1 MIRASTAKTSSTI
14 RLALGGN
21 LAIVAAKFGAWHL
34 SGSSAMLSEAIH
46 SVVDCGN
53 QALLLVGM
61 HKGIGAADSR
71 HPYGYGKSIYF
82 WALVSA
88 LGTFWLGAGISLRHS
103 VEELLD
109 PSLHA
114 ITWHVWAVLAFS
126 LAVDGSVFGKV
137 LNDLAKTKPPTKTL
151 LEHIRTIRD
160 PATLAILYEDGAA
173 VAGILL
179 ASAGIAASH
188 ALGSP
193 VPDGLAGVGISALLA
208 AMGLQLARLNQK
220 FLLGSAVDPET
231 TAGIQQILLR
241 RRSIDN
247 VHSVQ
252 SQWMGPYA
260 FSYKA
265 EVDFDGTY
273 LAARLMGRY
282 KKEFRKAANGDSLD
296 KDLSVLLS
304 WYAEDVMRTVEREV
318 RDIELEIRASYP
330 GAAYIELEPDSKDS
344 DRFAIDDGGE
354 AKLRRIEMEV
364 LERMVKSMKGD
375 NMGMAEDGNNFVTY
389 DEMVRRQKLDDKKGG
404 E

>member
-1 MIRASTAKTSSTI
+1 MIYASTAKTSSTI
-14 RLALGGN
+14 RLDLGGN

-46 SVVDCGN
+46 SVIDYGN

-61 HKGIGAADSR
+61 HKGIRAADSR
-71 HPYGYGKSIYF
+71 YPYGYGKSIYF
-82 WALVSA
+82 LALVSA
-88 LGTFWLGAGISLRHS
+88 LGTFWLWAGISLRHS

-114 ITWHVWAVLAFS
+114 ITWHVWVVLAFS

-137 LNDLAKTKPPTKTL
+137 FNDLARTKPPTKTL

-160 PATLAILYEDGAA
+160 SATLAILYEDGAV

-179 ASAGIAASH
+179 ASAGITASH

-193 VPDGLAGVGISALLA
+193 VPDELARVGISTLLA
-208 AMGLQLARLNQK
+208 AMGLQLARLNLK

-231 TAGIQQILLR
+231 TAGIQKILLG

-252 SQWMGPYA
+252 SQWMEPYA

-265 EVDFDGTY
+265 
-273 LAARLMGRY
+273 
-282 KKEFRKAANGDSLD
+282 
-296 KDLSVLLS
+296 
-304 WYAEDVMRTVEREV
+304 
-318 RDIELEIRASYP
+318 
-330 GAAYIELEPDSKDS
+330 
-344 DRFAIDDGGE
+344 
-354 AKLRRIEMEV
+354 
-364 LERMVKSMKGD
+364 
-375 NMGMAEDGNNFVTY
+375 
-389 DEMVRRQKLDDKKGG
+389 
-404 E
+404 